1 MSSCNNMNEGTSL
14 VKSMNDAKRE
24 PQQSRL
30 LQMVLTRNKTIRVYV
45 MSYLTVLN
53 YLAFV
58 FTLLASSCKE
68 TLN

>member
-1 MSSCNNMNEGTSL
+1 MSTCNNMNEGTSL